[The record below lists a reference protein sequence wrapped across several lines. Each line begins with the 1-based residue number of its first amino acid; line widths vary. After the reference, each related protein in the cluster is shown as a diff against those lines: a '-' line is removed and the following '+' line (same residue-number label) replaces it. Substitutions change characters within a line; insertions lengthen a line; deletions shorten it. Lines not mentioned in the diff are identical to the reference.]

1 MVRLG
6 VASRGVA
13 RAFGGHS
20 RLPPAALILR
30 FSSAR
35 RLRTKIDSR
44 DCRESQTDE
53 TVPNRLRRSTTN
65 DWNSKLKGIPPMNL
79 VECLLPGELRRLIG
93 LVCLTLLLGMWLF
106 SGVSEKS
113 SPERGKRADDSPARS
128 FIVLGN
134 IFFKHNGLPDDV
146 LSETGEPTLS
156 WRAVLTQEYRDE
168 LVDQVDAVVDLTK
181 AWDDRANLPAL
192 KRRPVVFSCP
202 NGRAKGKED
211 KTKTRVLRVKEVHE
225 KLVEG
230 APIPDD
236 CPYLVLV
243 DSKYAVPWTK
253 PKTFPREILLTE
265 PSVFFLTII

>member
-1 MVRLG
+1 
-6 VASRGVA
+6 
-13 RAFGGHS
+13 
-20 RLPPAALILR
+20 
-30 FSSAR
+30 
-35 RLRTKIDSR
+35 
-44 DCRESQTDE
+44 
-53 TVPNRLRRSTTN
+53 
-65 DWNSKLKGIPPMNL
+65 MNL
-79 VECLLPGELRRLIG
+79 VECLLPGELRRIIG

-168 LVDQVDAVVDLTK
+168 FVDQVDAVVDLTK

-202 NGRAKGKED
+202 NGRAKGKEN

-230 APIPDD
+230 APVSDD

-243 DSKYAVPWTK
+243 DSEYAVPWTK
-253 PKTFPREILLTE
+253 PQDVSARDIIDGTVGLFFDDYLETNGSASCFLDASGKCRTGSYARIRELLEELEADAFSEEETK
-265 PSVFFLTII
+265 